1 VTAVEVLTV
10 RRVDKGT
17 LRAVARVRLTGCI
30 EIAGV
35 RVLQE
40 AGGDPWVAF
49 PQVPARRR
57 ADGGGSGWSRIVE
70 VVEPAAAVELR
81 EAVLAAWRTAP
92 R

>member
-1 VTAVEVLTV
+1 MTAVEVLTV

-17 LRAVARVRLTGCI
+17 LRAVARVRLAGCI

-35 RVLQE
+35 RVLQQ

-57 ADGGGSGWSRIVE
+57 ADGGSGWSRIVE
-70 VVEPAAAVELR
+70 VVEPAVAVELR
-81 EAVLAAWRTAP
+81 AAVLAAWQAAP